1 MKLIKMAL
9 IAGAL
14 AAGTVA
20 PALAG
25 GSASDAE
32 GDFYRN
38 QIENLYLLTGDPTYA
53 QILRQM
59 DMQQNGYWR

>member
-1 MKLIKMAL
+1 MKFIKTVL

-14 AAGTVA
+14 AAATVA
-20 PALAG
+20 PAMAR
-25 GSASDAE
+25 SDDDSTDA
-32 GDFYRN
+32 YRN
-38 QIENLYLLTGDPTYA
+38 RIESLYVATGDPTYA